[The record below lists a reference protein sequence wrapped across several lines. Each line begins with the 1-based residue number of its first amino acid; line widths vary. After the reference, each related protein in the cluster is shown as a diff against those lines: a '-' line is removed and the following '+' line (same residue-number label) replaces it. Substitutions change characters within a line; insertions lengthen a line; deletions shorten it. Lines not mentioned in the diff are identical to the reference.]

1 MRRVPLKDE
10 LLRLSVH
17 LLSGFSRKHVF
28 SILVVNE
35 IAGSLSTAVKLSLY
49 GFTVVSENA
58 DVEPPEV

>member
-17 LLSGFSRKHVF
+17 LLFWFLEKACF